1 MTDKDYVPT
10 PISPG
15 TSSPSTITKNFYVL
29 CVIFFFE
36 FSAFQGLAN
45 LESSLNCEGGL
56 GVLSLS
62 LTYLSLMLSS
72 FFVPS
77 FMMDKLGPK
86 WTIFWSLFGYG
97 IYTAANYYPTYYT
110 LLPASVIMGAA
121 GAPLLTAQAAY
132 VTTCGYAMAERN
144 KEASN
149 DGEYNPEILVSK
161 YFGIFFFFFEVTQI
175 SGNFISAAVLSLGGN
190 STLVFPNSTLDDE
203 TRIRIDEECG
213 ASTNSNG
220 TEVCPE
226 PPGDSEKFILIS
238 VYLLLTAVAIVL
250 AFLFLDNIKIRTEQK
265 EMGPIQLV
273 TSTWNHF
280 RYNRKQQLLV
290 LLTMYSGFKQ
300 AFLAADLT
308 EGFIGCA
315 LGTEWIGIILMA
327 YGLVDCVMS
336 WFSGEMGAKLGGR
349 FGRGYFLG
357 IAFGCDFLLM
367 TCLLLWRPYPTSV
380 VPFFWVASLYGFSDA
395 IFQTQLYTLYGVL
408 FNSCTDAGFANFR
421 FWEALG
427 FTIAYGYQKILDTN
441 IKLYIMLSIILG
453 AAICYTICEYMV
465 SQELI
470 TLGEI
475 TNTSDDHK
483 VEVVEKVDFN
493 RTRGQSFLHKSR
505 SNTVKSDGCP
515 KVVVKGVDNDSAS
528 IKE

>member
-1 MTDKDYVPT
+1 
-10 PISPG
+10 
-15 TSSPSTITKNFYVL
+15 
-29 CVIFFFE
+29 
-36 FSAFQGLAN
+36 
-45 LESSLNCEGGL
+45 
-56 GVLSLS
+56 
-62 LTYLSLMLSS
+62 
-72 FFVPS
+72 
-77 FMMDKLGPK
+77 
-86 WTIFWSLFGYG
+86 
-97 IYTAANYYPTYYT
+97 
-110 LLPASVIMGAA
+110 
-121 GAPLLTAQAAY
+121 LTAQAAY

-144 KEASN
+144 QEASN
-149 DGEYNPEILVSK
+149 SAETNPEILVSK
-161 YFGIFFFFFEVTQI
+161 LFGIFFFFFEVTQI

-213 ASTNSNG
+213 AFTNTTGDES
-220 TEVCPE
+220 CPE

-238 VYLLLTAVAIVL
+238 VYLILTGIAIVL
-250 AFLFLDNIKIRTEQK
+250 AFLFLDNIKIRTEQA
-265 EMGPIQLV
+265 EMSPGKLV
-273 TSTWNHF
+273 AATFNHV

-315 LGTEWIGIILMA
+315 LGTSWIGIILMA
-327 YGLVDCVMS
+327 YGLIDCAMS

-380 VPFFWVASLYGFSDA
+380 VPFFWTASLYGFTDA

-408 FNSCTDAGFANFR
+408 FNNCTDAGFANFR

-427 FTIAYGYQKILDTN
+427 FTIAYGYQTFLGTN
-441 IKLYIMLSIILG
+441 IKLYIMLSVILG
-453 AAICYTICEYMV
+453 SAICYTLCEYQV

-470 TLGEI
+470 TLGDI
-475 TNTSDDHK
+475 TNTSDEHK
-483 VEVVEKVDFN
+483 VEVVEKVDVN

-505 SNTVKSDGCP
+505 SNTVKSDGCTR
-515 KVVVKGVDNDSAS
+515 VSVKGENNVGAD
-528 IKE
+528 IEE